1 MALLIGLAAAFL
13 TVLGMSSVRMMRT
26 TGLEDVEESIR
37 SRESGGA
44 SKPAFEALLDWL
56 GSRFLGTAMRLY
68 GPERLRRLEERIRRA
83 GRPDGVTLTV
93 YVRRQAAFVVLGG
106 VMFLVFTAM
115 GQVGFGLFLA
125 VLLIGWMP
133 LWLAGAA
140 RKRQAQIDSELP
152 DFLDVLGV
160 TVTAGLGFRQAVE
173 RVCEFHDGP
182 LADEMRTALR
192 EMSVGVSRRQ
202 AFVAMRDRT
211 RAEGVAAFVTALLQ
225 AEELG
230 VPLASALENIAA
242 DVRRDH
248 AQRVRQAAA
257 KAAPKVSLVVTVTIV
272 PGAMILIGAGILI
285 ANAEALGGLL

>member
-1 MALLIGLAAAFL
+1 MALLIGLAAALL
-13 TVLGMSSVRMMRT
+13 TVLAVSSVRMMRT
-26 TGLEDVEESIR
+26 TGLEDVEESMR
-37 SRESGGA
+37 SRAADGA
-44 SKPAFEALLDWL
+44 SKPGFEAFLD
-56 GSRFLGTAMRLY
+56 GVGGRFLGTAMRLY

-106 VMFLVFTAM
+106 CVVLAFAAAGEL
-115 GQVGFGLFLA
+115 GIGLFVAAIL
-125 VLLIGWMP
+125 VGWMP
-133 LWLAGAA
+133 LWLAGAGS
-140 RKRQAQIDSELP
+140 KRQAVIDSELP

-182 LADEMRTALR
+182 LADEMRTALQ

-202 AFVAMRDRT
+202 AFVAMRERT
-211 RAEGVAAFVTALLQ
+211 RSEGVAAFVTALLQ

-285 ANAEALGGLL
+285 ANREALSGLF